1 MKKFLTI
8 SIILVALLLSSC
20 GGNNGDSNSKDQNS
34 TASSDTVSDENTGD
48 VTSHVDE
55 NWGVQESIV
64 AANEEN
70 MVKAFIKFPSLTG
83 IVQGTGKIAYQPDQ
97 TLVILDSQRMSG
109 SPEVTDGKILPAYFE
124 QTVKIFREYRRANY
138 SDFDFSISEQQT
150 VKVNDYDMV
159 KYIGTHTCKCDGEP
173 LELKFAAY
181 STKLKANDACIYWMV
196 LDESED
202 QSLSQTILEYAEK
215 MAESL
220 HE

>member
-1 MKKFLTI
+1 MVI
-8 SIILVALLLSSC
+8 SFILVALFLSSC
-20 GGNNGDSNSKDQNS
+20 ANSDDKAQTDTQNPV
-34 TASSDTVSDENTGD
+34 ASSLTVSEKEPEESDPTPESD
-48 VTSHVDE
+48 
-55 NWGVQESIV
+55 WGVPESIV
-64 AANEEN
+64 AEN
-70 MVKAFIKFPSLTG
+70 GENISTAYIRFPSLAG
-83 IVQGTGKIAYQPDQ
+83 IIRGTGKIAYQTDK

-109 SPEVTDGKILPAYFE
+109 SPEVSDKSVLPSYFE
-124 QTVKIFREYRRANY
+124 QTNKIMERYRRSNY

-159 KYIGTHTCKCDGEP
+159 KYIGIHTCKCDGKP
-173 LELKFAAY
+173 LELKFVAY

-215 MAESL
+215 MADSL